1 MLKVEVIGKNGFEPS
16 KANEDY
22 AAKKLAK
29 LETFFEDEENLQAR
43 VVCKVYPTY
52 HKVEITVPTKK
63 AILRSEV
70 MEKDIYAAIDCSID
84 KLMKQVRK
92 YKTKFRDKTGKEAV
106 KEIAAQ
112 AEVAQEE
119 YERPRVVRDKS
130 LELEPMTKEEAL
142 DQMEL
147 LGHDFF
153 VYLDKNTHKTN
164 VIYLRDDGDYAVIE
178 TKAK

>member
-1 MLKVEVIGKNGFEPS
+1 MLKVEVVGKNGFEPS
-16 KANEDY
+16 NSNKEY
-22 AAKKLAK
+22 AVKKLSK
-29 LETFFEDEENLQAR
+29 LEQYFEDEGELQAR

-52 HKVEITVPTKK
+52 HKVEITVPTKNVL
-63 AILRSEV
+63 LRSEV

-92 YKTKFRDKTGKEAV
+92 YKTKFKDNSNKDGIK
-106 KEIAAQ
+106 
-112 AEVAQEE
+112 EVAALYEE
-119 YERPRVVRDKS
+119 KEEVTPRFVRDKQI
-130 LELEPMTKEEAL
+130 ELEPMTKEEAL

-178 TKAK
+178 TKTK